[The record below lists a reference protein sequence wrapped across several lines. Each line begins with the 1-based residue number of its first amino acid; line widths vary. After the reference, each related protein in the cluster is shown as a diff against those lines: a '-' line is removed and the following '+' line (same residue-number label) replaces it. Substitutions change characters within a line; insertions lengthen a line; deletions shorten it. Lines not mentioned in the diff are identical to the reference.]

1 MTTGRF
7 AFDIETIN
15 PQLEADRKPD
25 FQNPDQFELFSLCC
39 AYQPDP
45 DAPIEHEV
53 FVREGRGPAAELDL
67 VERTVDWLDA
77 RGGESIL
84 TYNGEYFDFVQF
96 EGRARIAS
104 EALEFRHDLSDRVAS
119 FLESTESD
127 DLRIDAWDCFG
138 EYTSFEEACEHCG
151 IEVPRTMLE
160 AYEIDTD
167 AYAAHRDTLDAM
179 KPYFVGADVPVVGE
193 RYLDLLEAGATE
205 TKTFAELH
213 SMLEHYAVTDVVPL
227 FDLADERPFV
237 ASA

>member
-15 PQLEADRKPD
+15 PQLEPDRQPD
-25 FQNPDQFELFSLCC
+25 FQNPDHFELFSLCC
-39 AYQPDP
+39 AYQPDR
-45 DAPIEHEV
+45 DAAIEREV
-53 FVREGRGPAAELDL
+53 FFREGRTGAAELDL
-67 VERTVDWLDA
+67 VERTLDWFDA
-77 RGGESIL
+77 RDGESVL

-96 EGRARIAS
+96 EGRTRIAS
-104 EALEFRHDLSDRVAS
+104 ETLGDRHGLADRVAS
-119 FLESTESD
+119 FLETVESD

-138 EYTSFEEACEHCG
+138 EYTSFEDTCERCE
-151 IEVPRTMLE
+151 IDVPRTMLE
-160 AYEIDTD
+160 EYEVRTD
-167 AYAAHRDTLDAM
+167 EYAAHRDTLDAM

-213 SMLEHYAVTDVVPL
+213 AMLEHYAVTDVVPL
-227 FDLADERPFV
+227 FDLADERPFG